1 MSDLSYFFDDVRYL
15 KKVLTACN
23 LNPDDKGLDG
33 KIRVEGREE
42 GDREGEEERREG
54 RDEERG
60 GEGRG

>member
-1 MSDLSYFFDDVRYL
+1 MSNLSYFFDDVRYL

-33 KIRVEGREE
+33 KIRVEGRRRRGRQRRRGGGKEE
-42 GDREGEEERREG
+42 MRR
-54 RDEERG
+54 